1 MKVKYFASSLLL
13 LLIFFVE
20 IVHYKRITSGYY
32 DKLPRCYPTGD
43 IFHIK
48 TPWEELNMTLFYHT
62 IADFKLTNQNGEV
75 ITTAP
80 WIANL
85 CIKFLLQP
93 AVLFAPDD

>member
-43 IFHIK
+43 IFPYKDALGRI
-48 TPWEELNMTLFYHT
+48 NMTLFT
-62 IADFKLTNQNGEV
+62 IR
-75 ITTAP
+75 
-80 WIANL
+80 
-85 CIKFLLQP
+85 LQI
-93 AVLFAPDD
+93 LN